1 MEKSPSARIANIG
14 SHERRKR
21 LIWGVVASGVGV
33 SIAALLVMIRA
44 PLFWRL
50 PLFILFDVAALGIF
64 QARDKT

>member
-21 LIWGVVASGVGV
+21 LTWGVVASGVGV
-33 SIAALLVMIRA
+33 SIAILLAMVHA
-44 PLFWRL
+44 PLIWRL
-50 PLFILFDVAALGIF
+50 PLFILFTVGALGIF